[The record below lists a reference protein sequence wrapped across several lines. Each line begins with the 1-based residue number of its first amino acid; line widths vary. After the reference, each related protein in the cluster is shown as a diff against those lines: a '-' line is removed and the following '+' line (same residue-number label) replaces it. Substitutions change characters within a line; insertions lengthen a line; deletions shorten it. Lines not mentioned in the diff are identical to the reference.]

1 MVASFETVQKAWVK
15 NQCSATYTFT
25 VSASSRNCR
34 KKKFSPLGM
43 KAHRCLIIRTPILNP
58 ILQWGEEIEERC
70 TLHRNYRVF
79 YPKCVFFQQF
89 SFRNSAPD
97 SKLMAQEKK

>member
-1 MVASFETVQKAWVK
+1 
-15 NQCSATYTFT
+15 
-25 VSASSRNCR
+25 
-34 KKKFSPLGM
+34 M

-89 SFRNSAPD
+89 SFRKSAPD